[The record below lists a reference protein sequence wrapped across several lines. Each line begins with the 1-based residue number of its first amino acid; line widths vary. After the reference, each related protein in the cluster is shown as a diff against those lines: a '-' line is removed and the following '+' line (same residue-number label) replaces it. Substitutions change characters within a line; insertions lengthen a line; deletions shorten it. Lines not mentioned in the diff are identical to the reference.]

1 MLGAVNIP
9 YSKIKEDIEDICVE
23 YGHGGYDVMTCDES
37 AVDKIIEYFQ
47 AKRASQQ
54 WNLSCAE
61 WPNREG
67 GACFVSWVEEGHL
80 CAYEFDYLMEN

>member
-54 WNLSCAE
+54 WILSCAE
-61 WPNREG
+61 WPNKEG
-67 GACFVSWVEEGHL
+67 GACFVSWIEGGHL
-80 CAYEFDYLMEN
+80 CAYEFDYLIEN